1 MVHFKL
7 VYFPLRA
14 RAEIARQILEYA
26 GKDYTEQVVTF
37 EQWPALKNSTPF
49 GQLPVLEVDGKPLGQ
64 SYAIARYLAKEFGLA
79 GKTDVE
85 EAEVDAIADQFKDY
99 LNDVI
104 PYMSALS
111 GFKPGDVNQLRT
123 DVFVPNFKKHFAFF
137 EGILASNPS
146 GFFVGNSLTWVDL
159 LISQHV
165 QDVLEKD
172 LAVVE
177 EFKKVQAHRKM
188 IQGLDRIKQHIARRP
203 EYPF

>member
-7 VYFPLRA
+7 IYFPLRA

-26 GKDYTEQVVTF
+26 GKDYTEEVVTF

-99 LNDVI
+99 LNDVV
-104 PYMSALS
+104 PYMSAVA

-188 IQGLDRIKQHIARRP
+188 VQGLDRIKQHIARRP

>member
-7 VYFPLRA
+7 IYFPLRA
-14 RAEIARQILEYA
+14 RAEIARQLFAYA
-26 GKDYTEQVVTF
+26 GKDYTEEVVTF

-99 LNDVI
+99 LNDVV
-104 PYMSALS
+104 PYMSAVA

-177 EFKKVQAHRKM
+177 EFKKVQAHRKLV
-188 IQGLDRIKQHIARRP
+188 QGLDRIKQHIARRP